1 MRYPRFIHYC
11 RLTVCAALLVGP
23 LPGVSQNKWEGA
35 IQSFERADRQ
45 TPPPAAPI
53 VFTGSSSFT
62 LWTDLAAQFPDK
74 PILNRGFGG
83 CQLSDVL
90 HYADRVILA
99 YRPRQVVLYAGDND
113 LAVGKS
119 PREVYRLFVALF
131 RQLRRAQPGLPVVF
145 VAIKPSP
152 VRWKFR
158 LEAAETNRLVRR
170 YLRRQRDADFVDV
183 VPVLLDPVTQ
193 RPLPGLFKP
202 DSLHLNAAGYQRW
215 VPLLKPVLR

>member
-1 MRYPRFIHYC
+1 MRLRTYRW
-11 RLTVCAALLVGP
+11 LLVFGTLLAGP
-23 LPGVSQNKWEGA
+23 VAGVGQNKWEAA
-35 IQSFERADRQ
+35 IQAFEKSDRE
-45 TPPPAAPI
+45 TPPPASPI

-62 LWTDLAAQFPDK
+62 LWTDLPAQFPDK

-90 HYADRVILA
+90 HFADRVILA
-99 YRPRQVVLYAGDND
+99 YRPRQVVVYAGDND

-119 PREVYRLFVALF
+119 PQEVYRLFRVLF
-131 RQLRRAQPGLPVVF
+131 RRLRQAQPGLPVVF

-158 LEAAETNRLVRR
+158 VEAAEANRLVRR
-170 YLRRQRDADFVDV
+170 FLRRQRNADFVDV
-183 VPVLLDPVTQ
+183 VPTLLDPLTQ
-193 RPLPGLFKP
+193 RPLPELFKP

-215 VPLLKPVLR
+215 AVLLKPVLR